1 MRFIYEFTDLAA
13 LQGLCLQRLG
23 ILPDEV
29 WDVSILDVTAHTR
42 HGNLLFSTAETDLP
56 ENRCR
61 LGLCVH
67 SEDLLALEIRLAYQP
82 GWQYRRRFAVVT
94 LPVWELCFSQGI
106 HFSPVA
112 ITLAPQG
119 TACALFDGPA
129 QMELPG
135 LPRTDPD
142 LYILDTS
149 SPVQPELAA
158 LPLSS

>member
-1 MRFIYEFTDLAA
+1 M
-13 LQGLCLQRLG
+13 
-23 ILPDEV
+23 
-29 WDVSILDVTAHTR
+29 
-42 HGNLLFSTAETDLP
+42 
-56 ENRCR
+56 
-61 LGLCVH
+61 
-67 SEDLLALEIRLAYQP
+67 
-82 GWQYRRRFAVVT
+82 VT

-119 TACALFDGPA
+119 TACTLFDGLA
-129 QMELPG
+129 QVELPE
-135 LPRTDPD
+135 LPHTDSD